1 MKDFSQ
7 LRKNLKKDFSIFKS
21 LKVALLGDTSTQFL
35 SQAIRGEGFDA
46 ELDLQI
52 WEADFNQIEMQVFN
66 SDSEMYAFQPD
77 IIVLFLSSHKLFNK
91 YNKLKVEQ
99 QSSLA
104 TREIE
109 NIEAIVANISSNSTA
124 KIIYYNYNEIDDAVF
139 GSFATKTETSFLYQL
154 RKLNFELMHI
164 ANRNTNF
171 YICDL
176 ASIQNQVGRA
186 NFFHTSVYIST
197 EMVVSLNVL
206 PLVAQ
211 KTVDILKVL
220 NGKLKKC
227 VILDLDNTVWGGI
240 IGDDGIE
247 NIQIGSLGIGKAF
260 TEFQYWIKKLKN
272 RGIIVAV
279 CSKNTESIAK
289 EPFEKHPDM
298 VLRLEDI
305 SVFMANWENK
315 ADNIRAIQRILNIG
329 FDSMVFLDDNPF
341 ERNLVRENIPQITVP
356 ELPEDPAEYLEYLYT
371 LNLFE
376 TNSFSDE
383 DKERTK
389 LYQIEAQRT
398 VTKQKFTNEDDF
410 LKSLDMIS
418 VVASFTKFNIPRVAQ
433 LSQRSNQFNLRTVRY
448 TESDIENLAKSNEY
462 ATFAFTLEDKF
473 GDNGLIAVVVLKK
486 NSETDLFIESW
497 FMSCRVL
504 KRGMENFMLNTLV
517 TYAKTNGFERII
529 GEYIPTPKNEI
540 VKDHYQN
547 LGFEQENDF
556 WFLPLKAYKERTNY
570 ITLKL
575 QE

>member
-7 LRKNLKKDFSIFKS
+7 LRKNLKKDFSNFKS

-77 IIVLFLSSHKLFNK
+77 IIVLFLSSHKLLNK

-176 ASIQNQVGRA
+176 ASIQNQVGKA

-260 TEFQYWIKKLKN
+260 TEFQYWVKKLKN

-289 EPFEKHPDM
+289 EHFE
-298 VLRLEDI
+298 
-305 SVFMANWENK
+305 
-315 ADNIRAIQRILNIG
+315 
-329 FDSMVFLDDNPF
+329 
-341 ERNLVRENIPQITVP
+341 
-356 ELPEDPAEYLEYLYT
+356 
-371 LNLFE
+371 
-376 TNSFSDE
+376 
-383 DKERTK
+383 
-389 LYQIEAQRT
+389 
-398 VTKQKFTNEDDF
+398 
-410 LKSLDMIS
+410 
-418 VVASFTKFNIPRVAQ
+418 
-433 LSQRSNQFNLRTVRY
+433 
-448 TESDIENLAKSNEY
+448 
-462 ATFAFTLEDKF
+462 
-473 GDNGLIAVVVLKK
+473 
-486 NSETDLFIESW
+486 
-497 FMSCRVL
+497 
-504 KRGMENFMLNTLV
+504 
-517 TYAKTNGFERII
+517 
-529 GEYIPTPKNEI
+529 
-540 VKDHYQN
+540 
-547 LGFEQENDF
+547 
-556 WFLPLKAYKERTNY
+556 
-570 ITLKL
+570 
-575 QE
+575 

>member
-7 LRKNLKKDFSIFKS
+7 LRKNLKKDFSNFKS

-66 SDSEMYAFQPD
+66 SDSEMYAFHPD
-77 IIVLFLSSHKLFNK
+77 IIVLFLSSHKLLNK

-109 NIEAIVANISSNSTA
+109 NIEAIVANISSNATA

-139 GSFATKTETSFLYQL
+139 GSYATKTETSFLYQL

-176 ASIQNQVGRA
+176 ASIQNQVGKA

-197 EMVVSLNVL
+197 EMVVSLNIL

-247 NIQIGSLGIGKAF
+247 NIQIESLGIGKAF

-376 TNSFSDE
+376 TNTFSDE

-389 LYQIEAQRT
+389 LYQIEAQRV

-473 GDNGLIAVVVLKK
+473 GDNGLIAVIVLKK

-529 GEYIPTPKNEI
+529 GEYISTPKNEI